1 MLIAQAGAA
10 QPDDI
15 PPELIPVIIAVVGVG
30 VAIGLTV
37 QIFYLLTL
45 SRCFKHIAPHNR
57 RMEPGL
63 VWLNLIPCVQN
74 IWIFFTTSKLADSL
88 RAEYRDRQISG
99 DRDYGRQ
106 LGVMY
111 PVLALL
117 GIIPYIGGIFSLA
130 SLVCW
135 IMYWVKIAGYNRR
148 LSETSPAEWDD
159 GDRDRDADYDDA
171 L

>member
-1 MLIAQAGAA
+1 MLFAQAGGVP
-10 QPDDI
+10 QDNI
-15 PPELIPVIIAVVGVG
+15 PPELIPVIIAVVAVG
-30 VAIGLTV
+30 FAIGLTV
-37 QIFYLLTL
+37 QIFFLLTL
-45 SRCFKHIAPHNR
+45 SRCFKHTAPHNR

-63 VWLNLIPCVQN
+63 VWLNLIPCVSN
-74 IWIFFTTSKLADSL
+74 IWIFFTTARLADSL
-88 RAEYRDRQISG
+88 RDEYRDRQIYG
-99 DRDYGRQ
+99 GGDYGRS
-106 LGVMY
+106 LGVTY

-159 GDRDRDADYDDA
+159 GDRGRDADYDDA